1 LIKELASWNKWI
13 NIGEVVVTG
22 KLDANLKRVRNLF
35 SNLEKIFDDRHFD
48 LLDSSHKLSKEQI
61 ENNSDDNPY
70 NDTLQRGSLMYF
82 LVESHSTSRR
92 YMHKELREFLEKVGT
107 NR

>member
-1 LIKELASWNKWI
+1 MIRKI
-13 NIGEVVVTG
+13 NNS
-22 KLDANLKRVRNLF
+22 KKYLFFSKRVKILF
-35 SNLEKIFDDRHFD
+35 TNLEEIFDERYFN
-48 LLDSSHKLSKEQI
+48 LEDSSHRLSKEQI

-70 NDTLQRGSLMYF
+70 NNTLKRGSLIYF

-92 YMHKELREFLEKVGT
+92 YMHKELKEFLEKVGT

>member
-1 LIKELASWNKWI
+1 MKIAEHFSRGVLAN
-13 NIGEVVVTG
+13 NIE
-22 KLDANLKRVRNLF
+22 RVKILF
-35 SNLEKIFDDRHFD
+35 TNLEEIFDERYFD
-48 LLDSSHKLSKEQI
+48 LLDSSHKLNKEQI

-70 NDTLQRGSLMYF
+70 NNTLKRGSLIYF

-92 YMHKELREFLEKVGT
+92 YMHKELKEFLEKVGT